1 MTTPSKTIEE
11 TFKKT
16 NLRDHI
22 LDLPDTY
29 IGRTQIDEISLF
41 VFDEETEKIKEEI
54 IKFSQGKYKIFDEI
68 ITNARDSSV
77 RDKSCKNISV
87 NLDRKTGYIT
97 VWNDGSGIPVCIHKD
112 HNIYVP
118 ELIFGNLLT
127 SQNYNQKA
135 SCSNL
140 PAKFSFSKF
149 QFIFSEKKLF
159 IPLFATLF
167 TIHCLLFLAIYL
179 IFTFNLT

>member
-68 ITNARDSSV
+68 LVNAAD
-77 RDKSCKNISV
+77 
-87 NLDRKTGYIT
+87 
-97 VWNDGSGIPVCIHKD
+97 
-112 HNIYVP
+112 
-118 ELIFGNLLT
+118 
-127 SQNYNQKA
+127 NY
-135 SCSNL
+135 
-140 PAKFSFSKF
+140 
-149 QFIFSEKKLF
+149 
-159 IPLFATLF
+159 
-167 TIHCLLFLAIYL
+167 
-179 IFTFNLT
+179 